1 MPEAHTGSVVA
12 PIFQTSTF
20 MMDTPGTTRA
30 GFDYARTGTPNRSD
44 LEQALCELENASFA
58 AALNSGTSAG
68 AAVFSALLRPGDEV
82 ILPRDV
88 YGGTFRLL
96 QNEYVRWGVVIRT
109 VDLTDT
115 SALAAAIN
123 ENTAIVWAESPSN
136 PGLDII
142 DIAEAARLAHAAN
155 ALLVV
160 DSTFATPILQRPLE
174 LGADVVVHSTTKF
187 INGHSDVIGGA
198 VLAGDGTS
206 CPRAAEVVDRLE
218 SHLASVGLGIS
229 PFDAWLTR
237 RGIKTLPVRMKA
249 HCENAQAVAEW
260 LETRDEV
267 TEVVYPG
274 LPSHPGHEV
283 AKRQMSGFGGV
294 VSLRTDT
301 EERAL
306 ALVANTR
313 LITLAESLGGV
324 ESLIDHPATMTH
336 LAVADC
342 ELSIDGAFIRLSV
355 GIEDIDDILADL
367 AQAFDA
373 TVGAAGES
381 GNAAANDAAGNDATA
396 GNGTAGN
403 AVAGAPVAVTVPA

>member
-1 MPEAHTGSVVA
+1 MSSPRFEPTTPAGISTRSVHSGAMPEARTGSVVA

-20 MMDTPGTTRA
+20 MMDTPGQTRA

-44 LEQALCELENASFA
+44 LEQALCELERATFA
-58 AALNSGTSAG
+58 AAVNSGTSTEV
-68 AAVFSALLRPGDEV
+68 AVFSALLRPGDEV

-96 QNEYVRWGVVIRT
+96 QNEYVRWGVAIRT

-115 SALAAAIN
+115 AALAAAIN
-123 ENTAIVWAESPSN
+123 ENTAIIWVETPSN

-142 DIAEAARLAHAAN
+142 DIAETARLAHASN
-155 ALLVV
+155 ALLAV

-174 LGADVVVHSTTKF
+174 LGADIVVHSTTKF

-198 VLAGDGTS
+198 VLTGDGTS

-267 TEVVYPG
+267 
-274 LPSHPGHEV
+274 
-283 AKRQMSGFGGV
+283 
-294 VSLRTDT
+294 
-301 EERAL
+301 
-306 ALVANTR
+306 
-313 LITLAESLGGV
+313 
-324 ESLIDHPATMTH
+324 
-336 LAVADC
+336 ADV
-342 ELSIDGAFIRLSV
+342 I
-355 GIEDIDDILADL
+355 
-367 AQAFDA
+367 
-373 TVGAAGES
+373 
-381 GNAAANDAAGNDATA
+381 
-396 GNGTAGN
+396 
-403 AVAGAPVAVTVPA
+403 